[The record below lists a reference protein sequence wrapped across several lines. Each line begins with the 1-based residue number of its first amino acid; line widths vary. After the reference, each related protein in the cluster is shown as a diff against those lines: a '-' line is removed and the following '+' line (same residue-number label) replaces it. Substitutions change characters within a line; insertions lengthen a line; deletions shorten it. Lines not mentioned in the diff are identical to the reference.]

1 MDTLPAA
8 APATRVTFT
17 DLLSADY
24 LRDALREDVRRG
36 LSGPHKSLPPVW
48 FYDQTGSELFTR
60 ICALEEYYPT
70 RTEDAIL
77 AHRAARIAQ
86 ITRARAIVELGSG
99 DSLKTRRLIDALSP
113 TLRAVVNLD
122 VSESA
127 LRQAAHALAERYPA
141 LRVHAVR
148 ADYTMP
154 MDLRTV
160 EHPRRRLYLYLGST
174 IGNCTPE
181 ARASLLARLQRGMRP
196 GDWLLLGT
204 DLVKDPR
211 VLERA
216 YNDSKGVTAAF
227 NLNLLHRLNRE
238 LGADFDPAAF
248 AHTARWNAQGER
260 IEMRL
265 RSLRAQQVNIPGAG
279 IIARF
284 ADGEEMLT
292 EISCKLRPDTVR
304 TELEGAGLRL
314 VRWWTDEQRYFGVSL
329 ATLSRP
335 ASGRAATPPRG
346 PSPTRRH
353 PAAA

>member
-1 MDTLPAA
+1 MDTLPSAA
-8 APATRVTFT
+8 TQFSYT
-17 DLLSADY
+17 DLLSADH

-36 LSGPHKSLPPVW
+36 LSGQNKSLPPVW
-48 FYDQTGSELFTR
+48 FYDQTGSELFEK
-60 ICALEEYYPT
+60 ICTLPEYYPT

-77 AHRAARIAQ
+77 AHRAARIAT
-86 ITRARAIVELGSG
+86 ITRARSIVELGSG
-99 DSLKTRRLIDALSP
+99 DSVKTRRLIDALSP
-113 TLRAVVNLD
+113 ALRTVVNLD

-141 LRVHAVR
+141 LQVRAVR

-160 EHPRRRLYLYLGST
+160 QHPRRRLYLFLGST

-181 ARASLLARLQRGMRP
+181 ARASLLSRLQRGMRP
-196 GDWLLLGT
+196 GDWLLLGV

-248 AHTARWNAQGER
+248 AHRACWNAQEER

-265 RSLRAQQVNIPGAG
+265 RSLRAQQVTIPGAG
-279 IIARF
+279 IVARF
-284 ADGEEMLT
+284 EDGEEILT
-292 EISCKLRPDTVR
+292 EISTKLRAETVR
-304 TELEGAGLRL
+304 AELEGAELRP
-314 VRWWTDEQRYFGVSL
+314 VRWWTDEQAYFGVSL
-329 ATLSRP
+329 STVNRP
-335 ASGRAATPPRG
+335 ASGRFATRSTG
-346 PSPTRRH
+346 PSPTRR
-353 PAAA
+353 PPGT